1 MLKLS
6 IWKKKID
13 VKSINTNMSN
23 TMMSHLG
30 IKVSKIGKDYII
42 GTMPV
47 NNKTKQPFG
56 ILHGGASVTLAESL
70 GSLAANLCISENKYA
85 VGLEINANHI
95 KAVKEGMVEG
105 KAKIRHLG
113 RTTQVWEIHIYQRDI
128 LTCLSRLTMSIID
141 KKVSS

>member
-13 VKSINTNMSN
+13 VKSINKNMGN

-30 IKVSKIGKDYII
+30 IKVSKIGKDYIV

-47 NNKTKQPFG
+47 NNKTKQPYG

-70 GSLAANLCISENKYA
+70 GSLAANLCISDNKYA

-95 KAVKEGMVEG
+95 KAVKEGIVEG
-105 KAKIRHLG
+105 TAKICHLG
-113 RTTQVWEIHIYQRDI
+113 RTTQVWEIHIYQRDK
-128 LTCLSRLTMSIID
+128 LTCLSRLTMSILN